1 MITLTEEQF
10 SRICPKKYIL
20 GQCEWFRNKYGCTL
34 IVHNSG
40 RKQKYHLN
48 FKTDKEETF
57 FRLQYSD
64 IISFI
69 PKWDAEAE
77 LMAVIKSW
85 SRQ

>member
-1 MITLTEEQF
+1 MIVLNAEQF
-10 SRICPKKYIL
+10 SRICPKRHIL

-57 FRLQYSD
+57 FRIQYSD
-64 IISFI
+64 IISFKSN
-69 PKWDAEAE
+69 PWDELAEAIN
-77 LMAVIKSW
+77 AWK
-85 SRQ
+85 RQ